1 MPQFVAGGVLTPGAP
16 SRIASRPLA
25 DSGRPWRGPFN
36 TTKIRSVQ
44 QAPVRDL
51 YISQAQAQHLAAAQ
65 PDQHHAQHHRRS
77 RAVRSAAI
85 SRSTSSG
92 ARIQRHAH

>member
-1 MPQFVAGGVLTPGAP
+1 MTNFL
-16 SRIASRPLA
+16 RR
-25 DSGRPWRGPFN
+25 
-36 TTKIRSVQ
+36 

-65 PDQHHAQHHRRS
+65 PDQHHGQHDRRS

-92 ARIQRHAH
+92 AKIQRHVH